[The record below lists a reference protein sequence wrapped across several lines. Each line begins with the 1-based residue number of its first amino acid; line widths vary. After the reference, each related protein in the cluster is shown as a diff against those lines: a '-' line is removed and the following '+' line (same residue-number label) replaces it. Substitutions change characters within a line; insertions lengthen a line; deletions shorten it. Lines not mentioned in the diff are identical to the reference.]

1 MLSVSNI
8 SSICHTLQQLAL
20 TQDLRYFKVSIC
32 FHFLLNYLSNTCINL
47 YRPNFR
53 INSGSRHVVRMYLL
67 QKSAKLQHFKV
78 HRVFLTHPILS
89 CRNQALYGE
98 DERELIIHSPLISG
112 YLPVLRILFK
122 HIPVISGT
130 LTNIKLI
137 TQWCVSMFLPQTLA
151 YVSGL
156 PRHLPWKC
164 SSYF

>member
-1 MLSVSNI
+1 
-8 SSICHTLQQLAL
+8 
-20 TQDLRYFKVSIC
+20 
-32 FHFLLNYLSNTCINL
+32 
-47 YRPNFR
+47 
-53 INSGSRHVVRMYLL
+53 MYLL
-67 QKSAKLQHFKV
+67 QKISKVIALQSTPGVFDAPYTKLQK
-78 HRVFLTHPILS
+78 L
-89 CRNQALYGE
+89 ALYGE
-98 DERELIIHSPLISG
+98 DERELIIYSPLISG